1 MITAEDHTTDIEL
14 ADGYTVKMKYPSLSQ
29 FIDSNFL
36 ENQDTVDQSF
46 SIIASC
52 IDMVY
57 NEEEMFTAS
66 ECTKKELKEW
76 VESLTSAQ
84 FAKIEKFFQTMPKLQ
99 HKLEV
104 INPNTK
110 KKNTV
115 ILEGLAD
122 FFA

>member
-1 MITAEDHTTDIEL
+1 MCIRD
-14 ADGYTVKMKYPSLSQ
+14 S
-29 FIDSNFL
+29 IDTNFL

-57 NEEEMFTAS
+57 NEEEMFSAS